1 MSAQATPM
9 PTLDDVID
17 IVRAESG
24 PVTCPVSAERLISG
38 QPTQTLWNHCSS
50 PCGRFSA
57 GVWECTPGHWRVRYS
72 EYEYCEI
79 LHGRSVLHDDTGQ
92 RRALHAG
99 DRFVIPA
106 GFEGSWEVLETT
118 RKHYVIFEPDAAS

>member
-1 MSAQATPM
+1 M

-17 IVRAESG
+17 FAHADSSPETFG
-24 PVTCPVSAERLISG
+24 VSAERLISG
-38 QPTQTLWNHCSS
+38 HPIQTLWNHYSS

-57 GVWECTPGHWRVRYS
+57 GIWECTPGHWRVHYS

-79 LHGRSVLHDDTGQ
+79 LHGRSVLHDGAGQ
-92 RRALHAG
+92 RRVLHAG

-106 GFEGSWEVLETT
+106 GFQGSWEVLETT
-118 RKHYVIFEPDAAS
+118 RKHYVIFEPGASG